1 MLSCPKGGGASCPPA
16 LFQPEYPPMKIK
28 SLSLLVALSACL
40 VPLAAQEAA
49 APCRKNP
56 CQEKW
61 EADLSTI
68 AYAVQGE
75 IPLYFLAPSHP
86 EDLHGAEYG
95 TRDTLRPRLIGTLTA
110 DDIRDLPASEVY
122 PETVLE
128 M

>member
-1 MLSCPKGGGASCPPA
+1 MFFCPLRC
-16 LFQPEYPPMKIK
+16 F
-28 SLSLLVALSACL
+28 SLLLSTL
-40 VPLAAQEAA
+40 LRRHSTQLAEE
-49 APCRKNP
+49 PKNP

-68 AYAVQGE
+68 AYAAQGE